1 MLQNAVEMAVS
12 SSKMLQR
19 ARETDRTG
27 DQKEAKR
34 KKIIPKAIRDP
45 YVFLSFPGSFH
56 QISLQSHHV
65 ATRCD
70 LEYHHPSA
78 QEELCMSR
86 MWLELPWAV
95 GFSTSDTMPLL
106 SPDPGT

>member
-1 MLQNAVEMAVS
+1 MPLKWQFPAPKCCKEQG
-12 SSKMLQR
+12 K
-19 ARETDRTG
+19 RTG
-27 DQKEAKR
+27 QEI
-34 KKIIPKAIRDP
+34 KKKQTGNSDP
-45 YVFLSFPGSFH
+45 YVFLSFPVSFN